1 MKWLFIVFLLVNV
14 CYFGWELDRQTRIQ
28 VSNSVRPFNVPD
40 HVQKLELLGEVVESS
55 DLDTSVSTLKADEDE
70 DKIGKEGENNFSNV
84 EDSPLQNISSIMDQ
98 GNVMI
103 EKKVLDELAPGLPG
117 FSTNNKQNIDDE
129 KMLCVSFGP
138 FTEKGQADELSKW
151 LQEKEIQT
159 KQRGEG
165 GKQDQ
170 YFWIYLSTGES
181 EDEARA
187 AIEDLKGKGVKDY
200 KLINK
205 GNLQNAISLG
215 LFSTQSAVNNRLNEL
230 KNVGYQPIIV
240 PYHKN
245 QSIIWVDAKVDAG
258 ADTKGTDQESILA
271 EFINGY
277 PSRFNSIPIRCEEI
291 FDASETS

>member
-1 MKWLFIVFLLVNV
+1 MKWLFIVFLLANV

-28 VSNSVRPFNVPD
+28 VSNSVRPFNVPEN
-40 HVQKLELLGEVVESS
+40 VQKLELLGEVVESS
-55 DLDTSVSTLKADEDE
+55 DSVTSASKADEDMYDVGWE
-70 DKIGKEGENNFSNV
+70 EEREFSNI
-84 EDSPLQNISSIMDQ
+84 EDSPLQNISSMMDQ

-103 EKKVLDELAPGLPG
+103 EKKVLDELAPGLPD
-117 FSTNNKQNIDDE
+117 FPTNNRQNFDDE

-138 FTEKGQADELSKW
+138 FTEKGQADELSNW
-151 LQEKEIQT
+151 LQEKGIQT
-159 KQRGEG
+159 MQRGEG

-170 YFWIYLSTGES
+170 YFWIYLSAGES
-181 EDEARA
+181 EDEAIA
-187 AIEDLKGKGVKDY
+187 AIKDLKGKGVKDY

-230 KNVGYQPIIV
+230 KSIGYQPIIV

-245 QSIIWVDAKVDAG
+245 QSIIWVDARVNTGLDA
-258 ADTKGTDQESILA
+258 KGTDQESILS

>member
-1 MKWLFIVFLLVNV
+1 MKYWPYHGV
-14 CYFGWELDRQTRIQ
+14 
-28 VSNSVRPFNVPD
+28 
-40 HVQKLELLGEVVESS
+40 H
-55 DLDTSVSTLKADEDE
+55 
-70 DKIGKEGENNFSNV
+70 
-84 EDSPLQNISSIMDQ
+84 
-98 GNVMI
+98 
-103 EKKVLDELAPGLPG
+103 
-117 FSTNNKQNIDDE
+117 FSTNSSQNIDDK

-138 FTEKGQADELSKW
+138 FTEKGQADELSNW
-151 LQEKEIQT
+151 LQEKEVQT

-170 YFWIYLSTGES
+170 YFWIYLSAGES
-181 EDEARA
+181 EDEAMA

-230 KNVGYQPIIV
+230 KSVGYQPIIV

-245 QSIIWVDAKVDAG
+245 QAIIWVDARV
-258 ADTKGTDQESILA
+258 DTKSAGQENILS

-277 PSRFNSIPIRCEEI
+277 PSRFNSIPTRCEGL
-291 FDASETS
+291 FDAFETS

>member
-1 MKWLFIVFLLVNV
+1 MKWLFIVFLLLNI
-14 CYFGWELDRQTRIQ
+14 CYFGWELDRQTRIE

-40 HVQKLELLGEVVESS
+40 DVQKLELLEEIIESS
-55 DLDTSVSTLKADEDE
+55 DSITSASILKADEDMGE
-70 DKIGKEGENNFSNV
+70 VGREGEHEFSNV
-84 EDSPLQNISSIMDQ
+84 EDSPLQNISSMMDQ

-103 EKKVLDELAPGLPG
+103 EKKVLDELAPGFPD
-117 FSTNNKQNIDDE
+117 FSTNINQSFDDE
-129 KMLCVSFGP
+129 KILCVSFGP
-138 FTEKGQADELSKW
+138 FAEKEQADELSNW
-151 LQEKEIQT
+151 LQGKEIQT

-170 YFWIYLSTGES
+170 YFWIYLSPGES
-181 EDEARA
+181 EDEVMA

-200 KLINK
+200 KLIDK

-230 KNVGYQPIIV
+230 KNIGYQPIIV

-245 QSIIWVDAKVDAG
+245 ESIIWVDARVDLKG
-258 ADTKGTDQESILA
+258 ADRENILS

-277 PSRFNSIPIRCEEI
+277 PSRFNSIPVQCEEL
-291 FDASETS
+291 FATLETS

>member
-1 MKWLFIVFLLVNV
+1 MKWLFIVFLLLNI
-14 CYFGWELDRQTRIQ
+14 CYFGWELDRQTRIE

-40 HVQKLELLGEVVESS
+40 DVQKLELLEEIIESS
-55 DLDTSVSTLKADEDE
+55 DSITSASILKADEDMGE
-70 DKIGKEGENNFSNV
+70 VGREGKHEFSNV
-84 EDSPLQNISSIMDQ
+84 EDSPLQNISSMMDQ

-103 EKKVLDELAPGLPG
+103 EKKVLDELAPGFPD
-117 FSTNNKQNIDDE
+117 FSTNINQSFDDE
-129 KMLCVSFGP
+129 KILCVSFGP
-138 FTEKGQADELSKW
+138 FAEKEQADELSNW
-151 LQEKEIQT
+151 LQGKEIQT

-170 YFWIYLSTGES
+170 YFWIYLSPGES
-181 EDEARA
+181 EDEVMA

-200 KLINK
+200 KLIDK

-230 KNVGYQPIIV
+230 KNIGYQPIIV

-245 QSIIWVDAKVDAG
+245 ESIIWVDARVDLKG
-258 ADTKGTDQESILA
+258 ADRENILS

-277 PSRFNSIPIRCEEI
+277 PSRFNSIPVQCEEL
-291 FDASETS
+291 FATLETT

>member
-1 MKWLFIVFLLVNV
+1 MKWLFIVFLLLNI
-14 CYFGWELDRQTRIQ
+14 CYFGWELDRQTRIE

-40 HVQKLELLGEVVESS
+40 DVQKLELLEEIIESS
-55 DLDTSVSTLKADEDE
+55 DSITSASILKVDEDMGE
-70 DKIGKEGENNFSNV
+70 VGREGEHEFSNV
-84 EDSPLQNISSIMDQ
+84 EDSPLQNISSMMDQ

-103 EKKVLDELAPGLPG
+103 EKKVLDELAPGFPD
-117 FSTNNKQNIDDE
+117 FSTNINQSFDDE
-129 KMLCVSFGP
+129 KILCVSFGP
-138 FTEKGQADELSKW
+138 FAEKEQADELSNW
-151 LQEKEIQT
+151 LQGKEIQT

-170 YFWIYLSTGES
+170 YFWIYLSPGES
-181 EDEARA
+181 EDEVMA

-200 KLINK
+200 KLIDK

-230 KNVGYQPIIV
+230 KNIGYQPIIV

-245 QSIIWVDAKVDAG
+245 ESIVWVDARVDLKG
-258 ADTKGTDQESILA
+258 ADRENILS

-277 PSRFNSIPIRCEEI
+277 PSRFNSIPVQCEEL
-291 FDASETS
+291 FATLETT

>member
-1 MKWLFIVFLLVNV
+1 MKWLFIVFLLANV

-28 VSNSVRPFNVPD
+28 VSNSVRPFNVPEN
-40 HVQKLELLGEVVESS
+40 VQKLELLGEVVESS
-55 DLDTSVSTLKADEDE
+55 DSVTSASKADEDMYDVGWE
-70 DKIGKEGENNFSNV
+70 EERAFSNI
-84 EDSPLQNISSIMDQ
+84 EDSPLQNISSMMDQ

-103 EKKVLDELAPGLPG
+103 EKKVLDELAPGLPD
-117 FSTNNKQNIDDE
+117 FPTNNRQNFDDE

-138 FTEKGQADELSKW
+138 FTEKGQADELSNW
-151 LQEKEIQT
+151 LQEKGIQT
-159 KQRGEG
+159 MQRGEG

-170 YFWIYLSTGES
+170 YFWIYLSAGES
-181 EDEARA
+181 EDEAIA
-187 AIEDLKGKGVKDY
+187 AIKDLKGKGVKDY

-230 KNVGYQPIIV
+230 KSIGYQPIIV

-245 QSIIWVDAKVDAG
+245 QSIIWVDARVNTGLDA
-258 ADTKGTDQESILA
+258 KGTDQESILS

>member
-1 MKWLFIVFLLVNV
+1 MKWLFIIFLLVNV
-14 CYFGWELDRQTRIQ
+14 CYFGWELDRQTRIE

-40 HVQKLELLGEVVESS
+40 DVKKLELLGEDIDGS
-55 DLDTSVSTLKADEDE
+55 DSVTSMSEADEDVDE
-70 DKIGKEGENNFSNV
+70 IGMEGEHEFSSV

-103 EKKVLDELAPGLPG
+103 EKKVLDELAPDFPD
-117 FSTNNKQNIDDE
+117 FSTNNNQNIDE
-129 KMLCVSFGP
+129 EEMLCISFGP
-138 FTEKGQADELSKW
+138 FTEKGQADELSNW

-170 YFWIYLSTGES
+170 YFWIYLSAGES
-181 EDEARA
+181 EDEAIA

-200 KLINK
+200 KLINN

-230 KNVGYQPIIV
+230 KSIGYQPIIV

-245 QSIIWVDAKVDAG
+245 QSIIWVDARV
-258 ADTKGTDQESILA
+258 DTKGTDQENILS

-277 PSRFNSIPIRCEEI
+277 PSRFNSIPTRCEET
-291 FDASETS
+291 FDVLETS

>member
-1 MKWLFIVFLLVNV
+1 VN
-14 CYFGWELDRQTRIQ
+14 
-28 VSNSVRPFNVPD
+28 NSVRPFNVPAD
-40 HVQKLELLGEVVESS
+40 VHRLELLGEMIESS
-55 DLDTSVSTLKADEDE
+55 DPITSAEGVDE
-70 DKIGKEGENNFSNV
+70 IGKGGGDEFSNV
-84 EDSPLQNISSIMDQ
+84 EDSPLQNIASMMDQ

-103 EKKVLDELAPGLPG
+103 EKKVLDELAPGLPDL
-117 FSTNNKQNIDDE
+117 STNNSQNIDDK

-138 FTEKGQADELSKW
+138 FTEKGQADELSNW
-151 LQEKEIQT
+151 LQEKKIQT

-165 GKQDQ
+165 GKQVQ
-170 YFWIYLSTGES
+170 YFWIYLSAGES
-181 EDEARA
+181 ENEALA

-230 KNVGYQPIIV
+230 KSVGYKPIIV

-245 QSIIWVDAKVDAG
+245 QSIIWIDARV
-258 ADTKGTDQESILA
+258 DTKGTDRENILS
-271 EFINGY
+271 EFIDGY
-277 PSRFNSIPIRCEEI
+277 PSRFNSIPVRCEEI

>member
-14 CYFGWELDRQTRIQ
+14 CYFGWELDRQTRIE

-40 HVQKLELLGEVVESS
+40 HVLKLELLGEVIESS
-55 DLDTSVSTLKADEDE
+55 DSVTSAPASNADEDVNDTGQGEE
-70 DKIGKEGENNFSNV
+70 DEFFDV
-84 EDSPLQNISSIMDQ
+84 DDSPLQNISSMMDQ
-98 GNVMI
+98 SNVMI
-103 EKKVLDELAPGLPG
+103 EKKVLDELAPGLPDL
-117 FSTNNKQNIDDE
+117 STNNSQNIDD
-129 KMLCVSFGP
+129 KKILCVSFGP
-138 FTEKGQADELSKW
+138 FTEKGQADELSNW
-151 LQEKEIQT
+151 LQEKKIQT

-165 GKQDQ
+165 GKQVQ
-170 YFWIYLSTGES
+170 YFWIYFSAGES
-181 EDEARA
+181 EDEALA

-230 KNVGYQPIIV
+230 KSVGYKPIIV

-245 QSIIWVDAKVDAG
+245 QSIIWVDARV
-258 ADTKGTDQESILA
+258 DTKGTDRENILS
-271 EFINGY
+271 EFIDGY
-277 PSRFNSIPIRCEEI
+277 PSRFNSIPVRCEEI

>member
-14 CYFGWELDRQTRIQ
+14 CYFGWELDRQTRIE

-40 HVQKLELLGEVVESS
+40 DVQKLELLGEIIESS
-55 DLDTSVSTLKADEDE
+55 DSITSASILKADEDMGE
-70 DKIGKEGENNFSNV
+70 VGGEGEHEFSNV
-84 EDSPLQNISSIMDQ
+84 EDSPLQNISSMMDQ

-103 EKKVLDELAPGLPG
+103 EKKVLDELAPGFPD
-117 FSTNNKQNIDDE
+117 FSTNINQSFDDE
-129 KMLCVSFGP
+129 KILCVSFGP
-138 FTEKGQADELSKW
+138 FAEKEQADELSNW
-151 LQEKEIQT
+151 LQGKEIQT

-170 YFWIYLSTGES
+170 YFWIYLSPGES
-181 EDEARA
+181 EDEVMA

-200 KLINK
+200 KLIDK

-230 KNVGYQPIIV
+230 KNIGYQPIIV

-245 QSIIWVDAKVDAG
+245 ESIIWVDARVDLKG
-258 ADTKGTDQESILA
+258 ADRENILS

-277 PSRFNSIPIRCEEI
+277 PSRFNSIPVQCEEL
-291 FDASETS
+291 FATLETT